1 MGGLG
6 IFKYTSLIPKDGSMK
21 NVIYAVI
28 LDIIAV
34 IAAFALT
41 YMIGFEDDAPTA
53 KLTKEEAKLAATGK
67 KIAVSERVEDD
78 IFSPLAGEV
87 LPLSDAEDAAF
98 SEGLLG
104 QGLVILPTIG
114 EIKAPFDGV
123 VMTLFP
129 TKHAIGLIS
138 DKGTEL
144 LIHIGI
150 DTVELEGQHYK
161 AFVTQG
167 QAVKRGDKLITFD
180 IAAIEAAGFNTQ
192 TPVIV
197 TNSQILSKIEMT
209 DQLKVSTAD
218 RLLTIDLANS

>member
-1 MGGLG
+1 M
-6 IFKYTSLIPKDGSMK
+6 
-21 NVIYAVI
+21 
-28 LDIIAV
+28 
-34 IAAFALT
+34 
-41 YMIGFEDDAPTA
+41 DD
-53 KLTKEEAKLAATGK
+53 
-67 KIAVSERVEDD
+67 S
-78 IFSPLAGEV
+78 FSPLAGEV

>member
-1 MGGLG
+1 M
-6 IFKYTSLIPKDGSMK
+6 
-21 NVIYAVI
+21 
-28 LDIIAV
+28 
-34 IAAFALT
+34 
-41 YMIGFEDDAPTA
+41 
-53 KLTKEEAKLAATGK
+53 
-67 KIAVSERVEDD
+67 
-78 IFSPLAGEV
+78 
-87 LPLSDAEDAAF
+87 SDAEDAAF